1 MLKGKL
7 IIRDVDLGDIE
18 YDLSIRDTFND
29 TKMFLESK
37 GGFEEYTKCVDYFDL
52 DLDENGNR
60 VNMFKSKCLYENA
73 YVMEKRRLD
82 VKKANKYKSNII
94 NKDMCLKVSSL
105 LRYVQS
111 YKTDSTVIPGTTIRR
126 TEIEGIGFI
135 ENNLGLMHRIN
146 ISNKYCT
153 IIAETVDDSQIVEDN
168 MFSELKAKDKYGNY
182 MSSTPVVNVAF
193 MLCEDYLGFEYVPV
207 AKKEAVNLM
216 GVYETIEEVIEN
228 NPDKNTD
235 WILSRKYEIVTDD
248 NLEEVIKEFRDWDG
262 YIAFDTET
270 TGLNINFKSRTNEA
284 DQLVGVVLSKQEG
297 TGYYF
302 PLQHKLFKNLCNGD
316 HFYFMEKYMRDILEK
331 KKIICHNT
339 QYDWKVAYIYDINVN
354 VVYDTM
360 IAFQVTK
367 KYEEPTFEVGLKA
380 LAKNILGLDMFD
392 LSDFVISGSFKDSN
406 IGFWDLPFELVRRYA
421 PADADMTL
429 SLFNFIESEKIIH
442 KYGARRVFEME
453 ITFAKA
459 ASYSEFYGYHI
470 DRTRTPQLMDEIVG
484 NMEKYTQE
492 MYAIA
497 KKEFNPNSSQQL
509 VTIMYDELGIELI
522 EGTRSTSKDKLKALA
537 KMENADGTPKY
548 PFVVALRNY
557 RTNEGIYKNF
567 LKRLDEFA
575 TPDGFVFPG
584 VQSLGTTTGRCAV
597 KNPNYQSYNDAVKKF
612 VTPREGFIMFDSDF
626 SQIEYR
632 VLASMAGQTNLM
644 KEFDDP
650 DLDYHQYQA
659 SRMFNV
665 PYALVSSALRQQSKG
680 VNFGL
685 PYGMGDGSLGKA
697 IFGEQTKENT
707 IKAGQLRRKFFQ
719 GQEKIENFF
728 EVVRTGGV
736 RDGYTSTLFGRRR
749 YYQRGIFSVSAIRR
763 QAGNHVIQ
771 GCLDGDTRIQT
782 KEYGIVKIKDV
793 VGLNLNVWDGE
804 RWTKGD
810 ITYSGKKKKCI
821 VRFSGGMSMVC
832 SPIHKFLTVSH
843 KGNKN
848 FVDCKDLR
856 GSVDHKN
863 AHRVVINQNYE
874 ESDYIYSSEDAYKYS
889 SNVHNANNIYLEDTE
904 DRFGLG
910 VVLGRLASD
919 GSYQVRED
927 GGSYLTQFVAEH
939 EYSILPKLKSYMK
952 NLEFV
957 EKEKDLRE
965 GRTQKMTQ
973 LTAYSKSL
981 VSEVRDLDIKHQVH
995 DNIFMDTEV
1004 LRGFLSGFFDGDGGI
1019 SGKTITLT
1027 FGKQFNF
1034 EPMCLDLQKA
1044 LLFFGVRSRYRVY
1057 DDRYVLAIKTND
1069 NQRFLDVIGFVNE
1082 DKQAKGRGLS
1092 CKTDEHTFGRCLMVE
1107 SVEITDEYIDM
1118 YDVCNTERGYYIAD
1132 GVVTHNTAAD
1142 IYKMAVIQMFNRIVK
1157 EGWLGKVLF
1166 NAFVH
1171 DELLME
1177 VHQSINMYEFL
1188 TMWREEFEVKI
1199 ENFCRL
1205 YSGIGCGFCWYDAK
1219 KEDFPP
1225 QYLDVVESKYRS
1237 NPDME
1242 WDCDLV
1248 KFRKELYE
1256 EFEAHKHVR
1265 IKDYILASENQ
1276 NEVIKPAINKLL
1288 EEMSGKIRKEWES
1301 NGLMDAKLLEVPEA
1315 KSKGL
1320 EANLKVFCNQWGIDY
1335 NSINILESMDLEEN
1349 NKNNSNDLKDDEEDF
1364 EVSVSPIDMVKITGV
1379 YLDVSNR
1386 KLYLI
1391 NKPFTM
1397 DGIPTNTITYLFNK
1411 GIFKDS
1417 GAYQIRLYDIATN
1430 SCMEYDKYI
1439 SDSDYRGVISPLYSM
1454 LNNTVVGVNQL

>member
-7 IIRDVDLGDIE
+7 IIKDIDLGDIE

-52 DLDENGNR
+52 DLDEDGNR

-235 WILSRKYEIVTDD
+235 WILNRKYEIVTDD
-248 NLEEVIKEFRDWDG
+248 NLEEVIQEFRDWDG

-380 LAKNILGLDMFD
+380 LAKNILNLDMFD

-470 DRTRTPQLMDEIVG
+470 DRTRTPQLMEEIVG

-665 PYALVSSALRQQSKG
+665 PYALVSGALRQQSKG

-728 EVVRTGGV
+728 EVVRSGGV

-771 GCLDGDTRIQT
+771 GCDTLLI
-782 KEYGIVKIKDV
+782 EKI
-793 VGLNLNVWDGE
+793 N
-804 RWTKGD
+804 
-810 ITYSGKKKKCI
+810 
-821 VRFSGGMSMVC
+821 
-832 SPIHKFLTVSH
+832 H
-843 KGNKN
+843 
-848 FVDCKDLR
+848 
-856 GSVDHKN
+856 
-863 AHRVVINQNYE
+863 
-874 ESDYIYSSEDAYKYS
+874 
-889 SNVHNANNIYLEDTE
+889 
-904 DRFGLG
+904 
-910 VVLGRLASD
+910 
-919 GSYQVRED
+919 
-927 GGSYLTQFVAEH
+927 
-939 EYSILPKLKSYMK
+939 
-952 NLEFV
+952 
-957 EKEKDLRE
+957 
-965 GRTQKMTQ
+965 
-973 LTAYSKSL
+973 
-981 VSEVRDLDIKHQVH
+981 
-995 DNIFMDTEV
+995 
-1004 LRGFLSGFFDGDGGI
+1004 
-1019 SGKTITLT
+1019 
-1027 FGKQFNF
+1027 
-1034 EPMCLDLQKA
+1034 
-1044 LLFFGVRSRYRVY
+1044 
-1057 DDRYVLAIKTND
+1057 
-1069 NQRFLDVIGFVNE
+1069 
-1082 DKQAKGRGLS
+1082 
-1092 CKTDEHTFGRCLMVE
+1092 
-1107 SVEITDEYIDM
+1107 
-1118 YDVCNTERGYYIAD
+1118 
-1132 GVVTHNTAAD
+1132 
-1142 IYKMAVIQMFNRIVK
+1142 
-1157 EGWLGKVLF
+1157 
-1166 NAFVH
+1166 
-1171 DELLME
+1171 
-1177 VHQSINMYEFL
+1177 
-1188 TMWREEFEVKI
+1188 
-1199 ENFCRL
+1199 
-1205 YSGIGCGFCWYDAK
+1205 
-1219 KEDFPP
+1219 
-1225 QYLDVVESKYRS
+1225 
-1237 NPDME
+1237 
-1242 WDCDLV
+1242 
-1248 KFRKELYE
+1248 
-1256 EFEAHKHVR
+1256 
-1265 IKDYILASENQ
+1265 
-1276 NEVIKPAINKLL
+1276 
-1288 EEMSGKIRKEWES
+1288 
-1301 NGLMDAKLLEVPEA
+1301 
-1315 KSKGL
+1315 
-1320 EANLKVFCNQWGIDY
+1320 
-1335 NSINILESMDLEEN
+1335 
-1349 NKNNSNDLKDDEEDF
+1349 
-1364 EVSVSPIDMVKITGV
+1364 
-1379 YLDVSNR
+1379 
-1386 KLYLI
+1386 
-1391 NKPFTM
+1391 
-1397 DGIPTNTITYLFNK
+1397 
-1411 GIFKDS
+1411 
-1417 GAYQIRLYDIATN
+1417 
-1430 SCMEYDKYI
+1430 
-1439 SDSDYRGVISPLYSM
+1439 
-1454 LNNTVVGVNQL
+1454 